1 MKKNIQIYVK
11 LKFKMVTMVKEG
23 KINNLILERRNG
35 NARATW
41 LILVNLRKRY

>member
-23 KINNLILERRNG
+23 KVNNLILVRRNG
-35 NARATW
+35 NVRTT
-41 LILVNLRKRY
+41 